1 MGTLLESSPCLN
13 TLLSRLC
20 MSTVNISGLK
30 EFALQLP
37 QDHPLQRVLLVEKDR
52 LTVDEFLSRIDL
64 WLKLSAVNV

>member
-1 MGTLLESSPCLN
+1 MWSFLESSCCLN

-20 MSTVNISGLK
+20 MSIVDISRLK

>member
-1 MGTLLESSPCLN
+1 MSIVDI
-13 TLLSRLC
+13 SR
-20 MSTVNISGLK
+20 LK

>member
-1 MGTLLESSPCLN
+1 
-13 TLLSRLC
+13 
-20 MSTVNISGLK
+20 MSTIDVSGLK

-64 WLKLSAVNV
+64 WLKLSAINV